1 MSGEGYEGWANR
13 ETWAWSLQMSN
24 DQDLY
29 NLKNEAVQ
37 AGLLAYATWAEANP
51 RPFDGRGGPVGF
63 IADALREEVTEHL
76 LEHLWSGSP
85 KNHRELLSLFQD
97 IGSLWRVDYR
107 EIAANELSALEE

>member
-107 EIAANELSALEE
+107 ESAANELSALEE

>member
-13 ETWAWSLQMSN
+13 ETWAWSLHMSN

-29 NLKNEAVQ
+29 DLKNEAVQ

>member
-29 NLKNEAVQ
+29 DLKNEAVQ
-37 AGLLAYATWAEANP
+37 AGLVAYATWAEANP